1 MKELVKIIGKAK
13 QQVIM
18 RICDYC
24 QGIFILTCEDFA
36 FQNHGVRIRN
46 SYEIQEGWICDD
58 CKEQILKIKNL

>member
-18 RICDYC
+18 RTCDYC

-46 SYEIQEGWICDD
+46 SYETQEGWICND